1 MYAIHLRSSGSWMC
15 SAIWA
20 GPAPSIRAASI
31 MSSLMLLSAPYMTTI
46 QPPAPVQ
53 NAMMAKMTGRWPG
66 AITLLNDW
74 KPNNLSKAPTGLAF
88 GSSTNSHSST
98 LDAPASAP
106 GR

>member
-1 MYAIHLRSSGSWMC
+1 M
-15 SAIWA
+15 
-20 GPAPSIRAASI
+20 RAASI
-31 MSSLMLLSAPYMTTI
+31 TSALMLFSAPYMMTI

-53 NAMMAKMTGRWPG
+53 NAMMAKIGGRCAGTMTC
-66 AITLLNDW
+66 TKLE
-74 KPNNLSKAPTGLAF
+74 KPSRCSRPPTGLAV